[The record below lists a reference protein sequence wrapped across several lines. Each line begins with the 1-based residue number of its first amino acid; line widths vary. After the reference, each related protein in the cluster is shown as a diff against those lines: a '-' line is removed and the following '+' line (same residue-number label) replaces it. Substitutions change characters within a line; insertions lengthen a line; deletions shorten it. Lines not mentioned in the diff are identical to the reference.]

1 MAIDSQVSR
10 RDFLAAAVG
19 TTVATT
25 AAATA
30 GSPAPLPGSS
40 AMAPQKS
47 RTVQTV
53 LGSMSTDKLGFH
65 QSHEHVCC
73 TSDGFWL
80 YWPELMGGRE
90 AFIQTAVEK
99 LKIAKAEGLDSFA
112 DLTTIDL
119 GRDIRLLEEVSRKS
133 GVHIVAAT
141 GHWVEPAR
149 CMDVRSIEELTDYF
163 VREIQVGMEGTS
175 IKAGVIKAANDS
187 GPITSFGEKL
197 LHAAGRACKATGTPI
212 STHSFALERNG
223 EKQAAIFEQEQLN
236 PSKVC
241 IGHSADT
248 TDMSYLLGL
257 ARRGYYLGMDRLK
270 GGADPP
276 KPRASFREKLASIK
290 ALVDNGFGDRI
301 MVGTD
306 YAIGSAQVPTPDLR
320 VRDAQNPD
328 GIHFVCRQVIPG
340 LRNIGVSEAAI
351 RMITVEN
358 PKRFF
363 DGA

>member
-1 MAIDSQVSR
+1 MAAESQVSR
-10 RDFLAAAVG
+10 RTFLAATVGAAVALP
-19 TTVATT
+19 ATS
-25 AAATA
+25 A
-30 GSPAPLPGSS
+30 GGAE
-40 AMAPQKS
+40 KS
-47 RTVQTV
+47 GTVQTV
-53 LGSMSTDKLGFH
+53 LGPVSTAKLGFH

-73 TSDGFWL
+73 LSGGFWT

-90 AFIQTAVEK
+90 QFIKIAVEK
-99 LKIAKAEGLDSFA
+99 LKIAKEEGLDSFA

-133 GVHIVAAT
+133 GVHIVATT
-141 GHWVEPAR
+141 GHWVEPPR
-149 CMDVRSIEELTDYF
+149 CMEVRSVEEMTEYF
-163 VREIQVGMEGTS
+163 VREIQVGIEGTD

-212 STHSFALERNG
+212 STHSSALERNG
-223 EKQAAIFEQEQLN
+223 EKQAAIFEQEQVN

-248 TDMSYLLGL
+248 TDMDYLLGL

-276 KPRASFREKLASIK
+276 KPRASFHERLVSIK
-290 ALVDNGFGDRI
+290 GLVDAGFGNRI

-306 YAIGSAQVPTPDLR
+306 YAIGSAQSPTPDLR
-320 VRDAQNPD
+320 VRDALNPD
-328 GIHFVCRQVIPG
+328 GILFVCRKVIPG
-340 LRNIGVSEAAI
+340 LRDVGLSEAAI
-351 RMITVEN
+351 RTITVEN

-363 DGA
+363 DGV